1 MAGGLPNDQLGIK
14 TFFFGD
20 TMGTEIERKFMVKKG
35 VWRDKKATKYRQ
47 GYLSIVKERT
57 VRVRTIEDKGYLT
70 IKGISIGASRLE
82 FEYEIPR
89 QDADAL
95 LDICEKPLIEKNRY
109 KVENGGFVWEVDEFF
124 GENQGLIVAELELES
139 EDQYFPKPDWI
150 GEEVTGDPRYFN
162 SNLIKNPYSKW

>member
-1 MAGGLPNDQLGIK
+1 
-14 TFFFGD
+14 
-20 TMGTEIERKFMVKKG
+20 MGTEIERKFMVKKG
-35 VWRDKKATKYRQ
+35 VWRDETATKYRQ
-47 GYLSIVKERT
+47 GYLSTVKERT

-109 KVENGGFVWEVDEFF
+109 KVENGGFVWEVDEFL
-124 GENQGLIVAELELES
+124 GENQGLIVAELELEN
-139 EDQYFPKPDWI
+139 EDQFFPRPDWM

-162 SNLIKNPYSKW
+162 SNLVKNPYTKW